1 MMKPPMNQYT
11 IRDAHGNGC
20 KRFTAHNDSRATA
33 RLAEWIVGK
42 MEPDQFYVTR
52 EFPKEDTDGII

>member
-1 MMKPPMNQYT
+1 MNTTKNPYT

-20 KRFTAHNDSRATA
+20 KRIWAIDDSQATA
-33 RLAEWIVGK
+33 TLSEWVAGK

-52 EFPKEDTDGII
+52 EFPRGEADGIV